1 MIIFDELKHAENI
14 LKTGRRSKKYV
25 NYDNIILVKYWK
37 YKGFGEYEIRK
48 FLKDMMVDYEYLFNR
63 NILERK
69 INRAITIGMKFDLLT
84 GINIEITDKEIKLIN
99 SLDKIELRKMM
110 FVLLVVWK
118 FRGMPKR
125 FKISNED
132 LMKLS
137 QVRVNNSTFWNY
149 IYQITQTKMLSM
161 VEYKNK
167 SYYRIHIDT
176 FEENSILK
184 INDFDNIIYY
194 YLSLVEPEKY
204 NLCEECGKII
214 KLTSNRQKYCRSCF
228 VKQRREYKTE
238 KEREYR
244 LRGQLENPQKPL

>member
-1 MIIFDELKHAENI
+1 MIIFDELKYAENI
-14 LKTGRRSKKYV
+14 IKNGYKGKKYV
-25 NYDNIILVKYWK
+25 SYDNIILVKYLK
-37 YKGFGEYEIRK
+37 YKGWSEIEIRN
-48 FLKDMMVDYEYLFNR
+48 FLRNMMVDYEYLFNR

-69 INRAITIGMKFDLLT
+69 INRAMNKGMKYDLLT
-84 GINIEITDKEIKLIN
+84 GIDVEITDGEIKLIN

-204 NLCEECGKII
+204 SLCKECGKII
-214 KLTSNRQKYCRSCF
+214 KLTSNRQKYCRDCWKNINQEQTKLR
-228 VKQRREYKTE
+228 VQK
-238 KEREYR
+238 YR
-244 LRGQLENPQKPL
+244 QCNALGFFKNL